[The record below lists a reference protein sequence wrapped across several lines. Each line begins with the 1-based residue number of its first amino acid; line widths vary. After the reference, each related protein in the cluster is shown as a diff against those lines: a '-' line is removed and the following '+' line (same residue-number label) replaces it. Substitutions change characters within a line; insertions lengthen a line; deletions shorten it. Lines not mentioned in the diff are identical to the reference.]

1 MFRMAE
7 PAHPGIF
14 IRMEVIEPLG
24 LSVTEAAQA
33 LGVSRPA
40 LSALLNGRAGLSP
53 EMALR
58 IEKAFG
64 PKMETLLR
72 MQAAYEAAQTRR
84 REQEILV
91 RPYAAGPATTR

>member
-1 MFRMAE
+1 
-7 PAHPGIF
+7 
-14 IRMEVIEPLG
+14 
-24 LSVTEAAQA
+24 
-33 LGVSRPA
+33 
-40 LSALLNGRAGLSP
+40 
-53 EMALR
+53 MALR